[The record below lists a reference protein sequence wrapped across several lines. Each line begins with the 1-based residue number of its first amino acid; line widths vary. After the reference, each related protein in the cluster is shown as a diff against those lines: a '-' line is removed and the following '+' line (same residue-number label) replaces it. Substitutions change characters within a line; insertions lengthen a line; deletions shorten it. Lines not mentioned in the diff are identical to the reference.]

1 VLTVAFNPDGKD
13 LASGFGDA
21 TVRFLDIN
29 TQTPLFACK
38 GFVTYSLYV
47 PITISFYL
55 MKISRISIDI
65 SLYFM
70 QVMTVRFSLWHG
82 R

>member
-38 GFVTYSLYV
+38 GSVTYSL
-47 PITISFYL
+47 L
-55 MKISRISIDI
+55 DI
-65 SLYFM
+65 FM
-70 QVMTVRFSLWHG
+70 QAESKIVKSSLFFEKKKK
-82 R
+82 RSQLSKSI